1 MNNQQAGALSR
12 EKSLLERYALLR
24 NPVGASLSGGPERL
38 YFKPFKRA

>member
-1 MNNQQAGALSR
+1 MNNQQADALSR

-24 NPVGASLSGGPERL
+24 NPVGASPSGGPERL